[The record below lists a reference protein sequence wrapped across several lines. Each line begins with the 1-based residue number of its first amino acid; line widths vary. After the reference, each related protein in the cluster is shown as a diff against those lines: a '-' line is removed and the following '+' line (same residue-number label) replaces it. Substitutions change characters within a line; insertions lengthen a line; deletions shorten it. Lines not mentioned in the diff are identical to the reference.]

1 MTYQF
6 NLRRYKEL
14 VEIRNKN
21 FDGNYSK
28 FFSKNPKL
36 YREYINYQR
45 NLEDQIMYNNREKYI
60 SLLEEHLKELESDSD
75 DIDLDSDSAFFKLL
89 ELYDKNLDDFN
100 LLKNK
105 ILKEEITI
113 LDNFSIHPNS
123 REFSDLIIFILRYDD
138 DNEGEINIDQY
149 GSLLEMTLA
158 ELRDYANPVSKT
170 SKDD

>member
-21 FDGNYSK
+21 FNGNESE

-36 YREYINYQR
+36 YQEYSNYQR
-45 NLEDQIMYNNREKYI
+45 NLEDQIIYNNREKYI
-60 SLLEEHLKELESDSD
+60 SLLEEHLKELERDSD
-75 DIDLDSDSAFFKLL
+75 DIDLDSDSAFVKFS

-100 LLKNK
+100 LLENK
-105 ILKEEITI
+105 ILKEGIT
-113 LDNFSIHPNS
+113 DNFSIHPNS
-123 REFSDLIIFILRYDD
+123 SEFSDLITFILRYDD

-149 GSLLEMTLA
+149 RSLLEMTLA
-158 ELRDYANPVSKT
+158 ELRDYANPV
-170 SKDD
+170 